1 MHRSRH
7 AYYVFRRNIFTASN
21 IDISKL
27 STKCLGRYAFDILRI
42 SKGNG
47 ELYQRFI
54 KRVEESVDFFDAKDS
69 YRILKSLEISN
80 NLNEKELI
88 KKILRRVSVH
98 CCNYSVKEICD
109 ICFLCS
115 KLPFLYIP
123 LFASL
128 SISFINKI
136 NLAGPSDLATIA
148 LSFSKVQLKDM
159 HLFNRIGIATVNILS
174 VFDIESLITILT
186 AFAYINV
193 KNSFL
198 LYGSI
203 ELLVKN
209 KNKISPDQLV
219 KVAYVYAKFGV
230 VHKDMCWLLNYK
242 LPDVIFLLKNIQL
255 AELLISLKRLEIPI
269 PHYATSVFANIDL
282 SLLKF
287 PLAIKVIC
295 ALSSLNDFCF
305 EIKSDD
311 VLKLFRSWIFTHGR
325 STLPLSAEELDGE
338 LVKINTAG
346 TILYNELI
354 LFRQERKIFLEKMGE
369 GKRSFYIDADDTFDE
384 KTSLDML
391 SDIAPLSERE
401 EGHVDND
408 INYYYYYYWNYKS
421 KFSEHV
427 LCSLNTD
434 LFESI
439 CSLLLRN
446 NVMEYRRTLKFY
458 LNCVSRELIR
468 LKNYIPISCLI
479 KIFQSLQKLPIVWTL
494 SFLAFCSRNPLQQK
508 EFLLFINENSTF
520 YKELLERYFTVHN
533 TCTDVDTH
541 SKILYSI
548 ITLFKTNE
556 IISVA
561 DSLKNCFEFYS
572 AILQKRENIK
582 EVSQNEE
589 EDLYKIQHNH
599 CELEELVIYN
609 HVEFYHKNVPL
620 WKKRSNYKRLVHLLS
635 NAHFSQNV
643 SIEDVDEII
652 RGQSSQIGLND
663 PIPNKIVSTEL
674 FNIIK
679 KWNKHIKMNF
689 REGLYLV
696 PLVEYDNYVAYIFLE
711 PWNYVYSPHSEAPLK
726 YANEGVTNY
735 VKKKNGIILIRDVHF
750 NPYETFFNEHFLIN
764 AEIFT
769 KINYLLITGYSVIA
783 IPFFIWRCLS
793 STEKEEALHFLRC
806 ANLSNW

>member
-7 AYYVFRRNIFTASN
+7 AYYVFRRNVFTVSN

-42 SKGNG
+42 SKGNE

-54 KRVEESVDFFDAKDS
+54 KRVEESVDFLDAKDS
-69 YRILKSLEISN
+69 YRILKSLEINN
-80 NLNEKELI
+80 NLNEKDLI
-88 KKILRRVSVH
+88 KKILRRVSVQ
-98 CCNYSVKEICD
+98 CCIYSVKEICD

-115 KLPFLYIP
+115 KLSFLYIP

-198 LYGSI
+198 LYSSI
-203 ELLVKN
+203 EVLVKN
-209 KNKISPDQLV
+209 KIKISPNQLL
-219 KVAYVYAKFGV
+219 KIAYVYAKFGI
-230 VHKDMCWLLNYK
+230 VHKDMCWLLNHK
-242 LPDVIFLLKNIQL
+242 LPEVIFILKNIQL
-255 AELLISLKRLEIPI
+255 AELLISLKRLEISI
-269 PHYATSVFANIDL
+269 PHYMTSVFANIDL

-287 PLAIKVIC
+287 PLAIKVMC
-295 ALSSLNDFCF
+295 ALSSLNDFRF

-325 STLPLSAEELDGE
+325 NTLPLSAVELDTE
-338 LVKINTAG
+338 LMKINTFE
-346 TILYNELI
+346 TILHNELI
-354 LFRQERKIFLEKMGE
+354 LFEQEKTSFFKKM
-369 GKRSFYIDADDTFDE
+369 KQSKHPFYVDTDETFDE
-384 KTSLDML
+384 KTYVDVL
-391 SDIAPLSERE
+391 SDIVPLNEKKE
-401 EGHVDND
+401 KNADDD
-408 INYYYYYYWNYKS
+408 ISCYYNYYWNYKS
-421 KFSEHV
+421 TFSEHV

-439 CSLLLRN
+439 CSLLLQN
-446 NVMEYRRTLKFY
+446 NVIEYRRMLQFY
-458 LNCVSRELIR
+458 LNCISRELIR
-468 LKNYIPISCLI
+468 LKNYIHISCLI
-479 KIFQSLQKLPIVWTL
+479 KIFQSLEKLPIVWTL
-494 SFLAFCSRNPLQQK
+494 SFVAFCSENMLQQK
-508 EFLLFINENSTF
+508 EFLFFINENGTF
-520 YKELLERYFTVHN
+520 YKELLERYFTIHN
-533 TCTDVDTH
+533 TCTDIDTH
-541 SKILYSI
+541 SKMLYAI

-556 IISVA
+556 ITSLA
-561 DSLKNCFEFYS
+561 DSLKNCFEYYTGL
-572 AILQKRENIK
+572 LQKKENIK
-582 EVSQNEE
+582 EASQIEE

-609 HVEFYHKNVPL
+609 HVEFYHKNIPL
-620 WKKRSNYKRLVHLLS
+620 WKKRSNYKNFVHLRS
-635 NAHFSQNV
+635 NVHFSQNIPV
-643 SIEDVDEII
+643 EDVD
-652 RGQSSQIGLND
+652 QINGEQLSKTALND
-663 PIPNKIVSTEL
+663 PIPNKIISTEL

-696 PLVEYDNYVAYIFLE
+696 PLVEYDNYVAYMFLE
-711 PWNYVYSPHSEAPLK
+711 SWNYVYSPHSETPLN
-726 YANEGVTNY
+726 YVNEEVTNY
-735 VKKKNGIILIRDVHF
+735 VQKKNGIILIRDVHF
-750 NPYETFFNEHFLIN
+750 NPYETFFNEHFLIK

-793 STEKEEALHFLRC
+793 STEKEEALYFLRRV
-806 ANLSNW
+806 NLNNW